1 MLISELCLELEKIKE
16 KYGDIKVEV
25 RSADRSDFLLLN
37 KVETVIVCRGE
48 KRVWLDCCYE

>member
-25 RSADRSDFLLLN
+25 PSSLEEDNAEFFLI
-37 KVETVIVCRGE
+37 ETVEAVVVCKGE
-48 KRVWLDCCYE
+48 KRVWLY